1 MRWTG
6 TRVCPLLRRLAGRRQ
21 GAAARVLVAADDE
34 VIAQLIAVHLK
45 IAGCA
50 VEVARD
56 GRSALERARATG
68 PDVVILDAN
77 MPRMAGWDVAA
88 RLRRDPATASIA
100 AIVLAPRA
108 AGGQPAGV
116 HAAGRQTAGDQ
127 PAGDRPAGDQRDG
140 VDACLAKPFDPG
152 ELVAAVQ
159 RLARVRSTR
168 SRRPR
173 GSAGR

>member
-1 MRWTG
+1 MTVMRWTG
-6 TRVCPLLRRLAGRRQ
+6 TRVYPLLRRLAGRRQ

-34 VIAQLIAVHLK
+34 VIGQLIAVHLK

-50 VEVARD
+50 AEVARG
-56 GRSALERARATG
+56 GREALERARATG

-77 MPRMAGWDVAA
+77 MPRMAGREVAA
-88 RLRRDPATASIA
+88 RLRGDPATASIA
-100 AIVLAPRA
+100 TIVLAPRA
-108 AGGQPAGV
+108 AGGQPAG
-116 HAAGRQTAGDQ
+116 GQ
-127 PAGDRPAGDQRDG
+127 PAGHQRGGDQRDG

-152 ELVAAVQ
+152 ELVAVVQ